1 MRLEIET
8 KGVNTKKEATQSHFQ
23 YDVVAFGGKLIEKL
37 LDLVRKKYRVTR
49 FKTNGLKL
57 VVLVYGS
64 NNCLENIFNIK
75 EIIFNNIPKRVK
87 LCS

>member
-23 YDVVAFGGKLIEKL
+23 YDVVAFVGKLVEKL
-37 LDLVRKKYRVTR
+37 LDLIRKEYRVTR
-49 FKTNGLKL
+49 FKTNSLKL
-57 VVLVYGS
+57 VVLLYGS
-64 NNCLENIFNIK
+64 NNCLENNIK